1 MKGTDIILQL
11 WWYGA
16 STLPVQPTFFRY
28 LLQAGN
34 EPFLLWYLP
43 LSCFL
48 SLHNSLYLSTQHL
61 NTAKTAWGGFWQY
74 WVSFAPTDAAALCW
88 SVGHPLLSCSSP
100 HKSWWCRHVQA
111 PKSRVDGSVAGML
124 QDISRKAP
132 SPRSTPNSA
141 WRKGCSSLDLLISPR
156 CLGMEQAKKLLIKAI
171 QHKTWTSCPH
181 LESGCNSTFL
191 ACKGTVRCR

>member
-1 MKGTDIILQL
+1 MCQLPVDSLSLNVGEKSAMKGTDIILQL

-61 NTAKTAWGGFWQY
+61 NTAKTA
-74 WVSFAPTDAAALCW
+74 
-88 SVGHPLLSCSSP
+88 
-100 HKSWWCRHVQA
+100 
-111 PKSRVDGSVAGML
+111 
-124 QDISRKAP
+124 
-132 SPRSTPNSA
+132 
-141 WRKGCSSLDLLISPR
+141 
-156 CLGMEQAKKLLIKAI
+156 
-171 QHKTWTSCPH
+171 
-181 LESGCNSTFL
+181 
-191 ACKGTVRCR
+191 